1 MTMANEWT
9 NPLEV
14 GTPGYEQLSRAFST
28 EAYSPE
34 AQFAQFGS
42 RLSPELGRRMGRVQ
56 TPLTARWMLQAPSA
70 MTAGGTGSFRDYL
83 GRLGTTGA
91 GAYTPMT
98 YDQMK
103 NRALQAATVAQW
115 SPERLAQ
122 SFDQAWN
129 PATGANLGGDLQ
141 RAYYAQ
147 QYGASPQAGQNQRA
161 LAQAMWEAKYRTP
174 TTATAGFPGGVD
186 PTLSRAIG
194 NTIASLYNTRLG
206 QGQSGAGFL
215 NWFLRRPDRFATP
228 ATPAA
233 PAS

>member
-1 MTMANEWT
+1 MANGNEWT

-14 GTPGYEQLSRAFST
+14 GTPGYQQLSRAFST

-34 AQFAQFGS
+34 AQFAQFGAQ
-42 RLSPELGRRMGRVQ
+42 LSPELGRRMGRVQ
-56 TPLTARWMLQAPSA
+56 SPLTARWMLQAPSA

-91 GAYTPMT
+91 GTYTPMT
-98 YDQMK
+98 YEEMK
-103 NRALQAATVAQW
+103 NRALQAATLAQW
-115 SPERLAQ
+115 SPARLSQ
-122 SFDQAWN
+122 SFDQ
-129 PATGANLGGDLQ
+129 PGGTFGGDLQ

-147 QYGASPQAGQNQRA
+147 QYGASPEAGQNQRA
-161 LAQAMWEAKYRTP
+161 LAQAMWESKYRTP

-194 NTIASLYNTRLG
+194 NTISSLYNARMG
-206 QGQSGAGFL
+206 QGKEGTGFL

-228 ATPAA
+228 ATPAT
-233 PAS
+233 PTS

>member
-1 MTMANEWT
+1 MTMENGNVYT
-9 NPLEV
+9 NPFEV
-14 GTPGYEQLSRAFST
+14 GTPGHQQLSRAFST

-42 RLSPELGRRMGRVQ
+42 QLSPELGRRMGRVQ
-56 TPLTARWMLQAPSA
+56 SPLTARWMLQAPSA

-115 SPERLAQ
+115 SPDRLAQ
-122 SFDQAWN
+122 SFDR
-129 PATGANLGGDLQ
+129 PGGTLGGDLQ
-141 RAYYAQ
+141 RAYYTQ
-147 QYGASPQAGQNQRA
+147 QFGAGPQAGQNQRA

-215 NWFLRRPDRFATP
+215 NWFLRRPDRSAAP